1 MITQAIDNIRQSPE
15 VLVENKLTFAGPESE
30 LSIYDTYQQ
39 ASKVKLLSDQLLFC
53 AMVTGKKVMHS
64 TQDNFHGEFLPHES
78 FIMAPNSM
86 VEIDFPIAQISQ
98 PTTCLAIEISSDRV
112 QQVSAM
118 LNQQQPLNKVFG
130 HWQYDNKLVHTHH
143 NSETQNVLNRIVQ
156 IYAEN
161 HPDRSAMAALAVSE
175 LTIRLLHQQTREF
188 ILAFSQKEP
197 DNNGLNA
204 ALNFID
210 LHLHEHIDIDDLARI
225 SCMSRTKFFN
235 EFKQH
240 LGCSPMVYQL
250 QTRLKKAASLLEKG
264 EKVTQVCFA
273 LGFTNTS
280 HFSRCFKKFY
290 GVSPRQYKER
300 FVGTING
307 NNLEKNLDLRL
318 NSH

>member
-1 MITQAIDNIRQSPE
+1 MITQAIDNVRQTPK

-39 ASKVKLLSDQLLFC
+39 AERVQLKSDQLLFC

-64 TQDNFHGEFLPHES
+64 TADNFHGEFLPHES
-78 FIMAPNSM
+78 FIMAPDST
-86 VEIDFPIAQISQ
+86 VEIDFPIAQIGN

-112 QQVSAM
+112 QQVTAM
-118 LNQQQPLNKVFG
+118 LNQQQPLNKAFG

-161 HPDRSAMAALAVSE
+161 HPDRSAMVALAVSE

-188 ILAFSQKEP
+188 ILAFSNKEP
-197 DNNGLNA
+197 DHNGLNA
-204 ALNFID
+204 AINYIE
-210 LHLHEHIDIDDLARI
+210 LHLHESLNIDELARI
-225 SCMSRTKFFN
+225 ACMSRTKFFH

-240 LGCSPMVYQL
+240 LGCSPIAYQS
-250 QTRLKKAASLLEKG
+250 QTRLKHAAMLLKKG
-264 EKVTQVCFA
+264 QQVTQVCFT

-290 GVSPRQYKER
+290 GLSPRQYKAR
-300 FVGTING
+300 HLPHCHHNSL
-307 NNLEKNLDLRL
+307 NNHL
-318 NSH
+318 NS